1 METLIIHRLPLDQRE
16 VEAITLLLRGQ
27 GVFTPSF
34 IQAGADVY
42 NPLTYV
48 QQRVVSKTK
57 TILLADRNVFTRWLG
72 LLNGAV
78 AGPEHRIAA
87 AVMAFAQCAGIM
99 IEPNIA
105 LYEAAA
111 TAGSNAVNEEL
122 RQFRIADNLE
132 PECWADV
139 ALGRSTKLSFTQ
151 HPESPAIQSVDFEM
165 PIHRWRRNYIIVL
178 KVAELALRGGR
189 AESQMTELLRWMYED
204 FLIGGPAAILA
215 AHYLAPNS
223 DRKGLLK
230 NLWSPDRER
239 AVLGVR
245 NAAWDLTLLSD
256 WIVRVQA
263 QERRN
268 ELSLLCSL
276 DRKVVEFA
284 RLLTDESPEESTA
297 VSPLTR
303 IYESLWGPAVG
314 RRLATLA
321 ESHLNDAGNPAR
333 QLNRPEEAGYYVDR
347 LIQAGEAF
355 IRNWKR

>member
-1 METLIIHRLPLDQRE
+1 METLVIHRLPLDQRD
-16 VEAITLLLRGQ
+16 VESITDLLRGQ
-27 GVFTPSF
+27 DVFTPSF
-34 IQAGADVY
+34 VTTGTDVY
-42 NPLTYV
+42 NPLTYA
-48 QQRVVSKTK
+48 QQQIIAGTK
-57 TILLADRNVFTRWLG
+57 TILLADRNVFTRWLA
-72 LLNGAV
+72 LLKGAV
-78 AGPEHRIAA
+78 AEPEHRIVA
-87 AVMAFAQCAGIM
+87 AVMAFAQCAGIV
-99 IEPNIA
+99 IEPNLA

-111 TAGSNAVNEEL
+111 TAGSNAANEEL

-139 ALGRSTKLSFTQ
+139 ALGQSTKLSFTQ
-151 HPESPAIQSVDFEM
+151 PPDPPSVQSVDFEM
-165 PIHRWRRNYIIVL
+165 PLHRWRRNYIIAL
-178 KVAELALRGGR
+178 KLAKLALRGGK
-189 AESQMTELLRWMYED
+189 AESQMAELLHWMYED
-204 FLIGGPAAILA
+204 FLIGGPASILA
-215 AHYLAPNS
+215 VNYLAPNS

-256 WIVRVQA
+256 WISRVQE

-276 DRKVVEFA
+276 DRKVIEFA
-284 RLLTDESPEESTA
+284 RLLTDESPEEPTA
-297 VSPLTR
+297 VSPLSR
-303 IYESLWGPAVG
+303 IYESLWGPAAG

-333 QLNRPEEAGYYVDR
+333 QLNRPEEVGYYVDR
-347 LIQAGEAF
+347 LIQEGEAF